1 MIQRGGR
8 EWWNARRDS
17 SGQAPDP
24 AATPEPVVQVY
35 VARAVGWRSVLAT
48 HAWIAL
54 KRRDARAYRRYEVIG
69 WGVAQGAP
77 AIRIDRFG
85 PDNYWFGAYP
95 DLLVDVRGAGAER
108 IIDRVETAIARYPY
122 GGSYRTWP
130 GPNSNT
136 FIAWIA
142 REVPEL
148 GLDLP
153 PTAIGKDFLPNGA
166 VIARPPG
173 GPGIQIS
180 LLGLLGVLAGW
191 EEGFEVQ
198 VLGLTFGLDLKEPA
212 LKLPAIGRVG
222 HPGTR
227 GTPRHVPP

>member
-1 MIQRGGR
+1 MIQRDGR
-8 EWWNARRDS
+8 EWWSARRDS

-24 AATPEPVVQVY
+24 AKTPEPVVQIY
-35 VARAVGWRSVLAT
+35 VARTVGWRSVLAT

-54 KRRDARAYRRYEVIG
+54 KRRDALAYRRYEVIG
-69 WGVAQGAP
+69 WGVAQGTP

-95 DLLVDVRGAGAER
+95 DLLVDLRGDGVER
-108 IIDRVETAIARYPY
+108 IIDRIDAAIVRYPY
-122 GGSYRTWP
+122 GGTYRTWP

-153 PTAIGKDFLPNGA
+153 PTAIGKDFLPHGA

-198 VLGLTFGLDLKEPA
+198 VLGLTFGLDVKEPA

-227 GTPRHVPP
+227 GTPRQVPP